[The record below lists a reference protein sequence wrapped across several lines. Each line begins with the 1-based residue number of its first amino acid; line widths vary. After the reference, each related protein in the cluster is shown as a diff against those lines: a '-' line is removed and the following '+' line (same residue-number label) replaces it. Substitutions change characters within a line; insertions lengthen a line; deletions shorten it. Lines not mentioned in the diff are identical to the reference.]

1 MNELVKSL
9 IQPLLEDE
17 QKNIALVPGGYKPP
31 TGGHFYIVNEIAK
44 RAEIDEVIVLIGHK
58 ERDGI
63 TKEDS
68 IQIWDIYKKYLPSN
82 VTIRLSST
90 PSPIHDIHKIIG
102 ENPQNFYYPVV
113 GMRNQDDIKDQQ
125 RFDSLKTKFTNFKPI
140 VIPGDPEISGTKARE
155 AILNNSYEKFQKYL
169 PLELEDSEREKV
181 WNIIKN
187 NPISD
192 VKDPYGINQ
201 YARELM
207 KENITY
213 SQHINY
219 KQHIKDLLKYMLN
232 KGMNIKPLPKI
243 IFKHGDT
250 DNAKNFLGKTAYY
263 NPTNM
268 EIVLYTE
275 GRHPKDLVRS
285 FSHEMIH
292 HIQNI
297 EGRLG
302 EITTTNTQEDDHLNQ
317 LEEEANLKGTMT
329 FRNWTDSLNENK
341 QVGVIYHYTTFE
353 NGLKILQSN
362 ELKADHAADST
373 NTNPIYAV
381 SFTRDKRFHNNHNI
395 GFDIGSSGQKPQVR
409 FTIDGDK
416 LSNKYKIAPY
426 VQDALISPV
435 FRKNSE
441 HYEAEERVVSNKPY
455 TILLSNYLISIDVLI
470 EYKKPN
476 KNSDFMDDINYEMYT
491 PIRAAV
497 VKFAQDNNL
506 PINLIVNKNGDLWPD
521 KAKQTLIQKILNWFS
536 INEANLKGTMTF
548 RNWTNSLNKDKF
560 SKKYEEYKTYF
571 IKEPFTEAII
581 GDKIYCDNC
590 DWDWNIKDGGD
601 DLFLCHECGHDNTPK
616 SLSNTSIDENTLNEG
631 RYDKISNELSSQVFT
646 YWKSDYEEG
655 KSISTYEGNFENKDL
670 YIEVIATIKFTPGHN
685 KLTVD
690 GGTDSNNDYLE
701 LNFEI
706 DPKLLPGMWSEI
718 SMNLKD
724 VVRHEIEHLTHGEGD
739 NLNPNKYIEDD
750 SLIRDMINMELLPKS
765 EYFKLQKEID
775 ANLQGMYF
783 RAKKERVPLSSV
795 INTYLDAQDISP
807 EEKEQILNIWRIRG
821 KSLSLSKF

>member
-9 IQPLLEDE
+9 IQPLIEDE

-44 RAEIDEVIVLIGHK
+44 RDEIDEVIVLIGHK

-90 PSPIHDIHKIIG
+90 PSPIPDIHKIIG

-181 WNIIKN
+181 WNVIKN

-207 KENITY
+207 NENVTY

-341 QVGVIYHYTTFE
+341 
-353 NGLKILQSN
+353 
-362 ELKADHAADST
+362 
-373 NTNPIYAV
+373 
-381 SFTRDKRFHNNHNI
+381 
-395 GFDIGSSGQKPQVR
+395 
-409 FTIDGDK
+409 
-416 LSNKYKIAPY
+416 
-426 VQDALISPV
+426 
-435 FRKNSE
+435 
-441 HYEAEERVVSNKPY
+441 
-455 TILLSNYLISIDVLI
+455 
-470 EYKKPN
+470 
-476 KNSDFMDDINYEMYT
+476 
-491 PIRAAV
+491 
-497 VKFAQDNNL
+497 
-506 PINLIVNKNGDLWPD
+506 
-521 KAKQTLIQKILNWFS
+521 
-536 INEANLKGTMTF
+536 
-548 RNWTNSLNKDKF
+548 F

-571 IKEPFTEAII
+571 IKELFENDLKYIEKDSPTEYIVTNGDDIEAKYFFKPEFDVFNQNPTSNNWSINWKFTDNNKNTSPEAWKQVTTTSFKILDDFISHKKPNSIIISGDTELKTNIYKSKQFVEKLKILLNNKYKIDNTNEFSIILRSIEEISQLNIKKRMDSLNESYQDSLSYFQNGDFNSKSKIEKWNYIKKIIEREVLNEFYIKYKTITYNKEPFTEAII
-581 GDKIYCDNC
+581 GDKIHCDNC
-590 DWDWNIKDGGD
+590 DWNWNIKDGGD
-601 DLFLCHECGHDNTPK
+601 DLFLCHKCGHDNTPE

-690 GGTDSNNDYLE
+690 GGTDSNTDYLE

-718 SMNLKD
+718 SINLKD

-739 NLNPNKYIEDD
+739 NLNPSKYIEDD

-821 KSLSLSKF
+821 KSLSLSEF